1 MIYYYPNYIYLMN
14 YATRNNPT
22 IIDEWN
28 YVLAPPPPQLQFV
41 NVDPKTSALLVL
53 DMEATIC
60 NNPRCIASIPTINRL
75 LMKSRERGLLVVY
88 SLTHNGNVADIVP
101 QLSPLPNEPVVKS
114 NVDKFYETDL
124 DQILKEHG
132 IKTVIVTGY
141 AANGAVLHT
150 ATSAAF
156 RGYHVIVPVDG
167 FSAFNPYAEQYTAW
181 HMSNSPGTR
190 NQAVLTKGDWIQFP
204 SSAVKLTP
212 RIPSQSE

>member
-1 MIYYYPNYIYLMN
+1 MKMIYYCPYCNHLID
-14 YATRNNPT
+14 YATRNNTT

-28 YVLAPPPPQLQFV
+28 YVLAPPPPKLQFV
-41 NVDPKTSALLVL
+41 TVDPKTSALLVL
-53 DMEATIC
+53 DMEVTIC
-60 NNPRCIASIPTINRL
+60 NNPRCIASISNIKPL
-75 LMKSRERGLLVVY
+75 LTKSRERGMLVVY
-88 SLTHNGNVADIVP
+88 SLTHNGNASDIVP

-132 IKTVIVTGY
+132 IKNVIVTGY

-167 FSAFNPYAEQYTAW
+167 ISAFNPYAEQYTSW
-181 HMSNSPGTR
+181 HMLNSPGTR
-190 NQAVLTKGDWIQFP
+190 NQAVLTKSDWIQFGCP
-204 SSAVKLTP
+204 N
-212 RIPSQSE
+212 Q